1 MKDEDP
7 KEPTGEET
15 DPPPVEPPDRPKHP
29 PGDL

>member
-1 MKDEDP
+1 MLDEDP
-7 KEPTGEET
+7 KEPTEGES

>member
-7 KEPTGEET
+7 KEPAEGEG
-15 DPPPVEPPDRPKHP
+15 DPPPIEPPDRPKHP